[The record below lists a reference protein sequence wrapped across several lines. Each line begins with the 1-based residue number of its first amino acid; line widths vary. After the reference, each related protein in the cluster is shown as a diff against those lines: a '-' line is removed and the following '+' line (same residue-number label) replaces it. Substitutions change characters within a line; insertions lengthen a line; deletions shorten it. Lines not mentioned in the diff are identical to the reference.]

1 MAPKTCSKKIK
12 RSKFL
17 KPRISNGVVS
27 SKEWL
32 KHITDES
39 SKAVIPVGP
48 RFQADVR
55 DWNGQI
61 PGNYQDESKWLGAK
75 VWQPNF
81 TILTAVEEDG
91 YTSGKGKLEPLNEQS
106 YMSGIRIIS

>member
-39 SKAVIPVGP
+39 SKAAIPVGP
-48 RFQADVR
+48 RFQADVPE
-55 DWNGQI
+55 WSGQI
-61 PGNYQDESKWLGAK
+61 PRNYQDESKDLGAK
-75 VWQPNF
+75 VWQQKYA
-81 TILTAVEEDG
+81 ILTAVEEDG
-91 YTSGKGKLEPLNEQS
+91 YTIRKGRPDSLNE
-106 YMSGIRIIS
+106 